1 MAAAVPVISVI
12 ATVAST
18 AYSAYS
24 SYQAGAEEKK
34 ERRRAAEEIS
44 RRRELEAQA
53 AERKHRGILATQ
65 RALYGA
71 AGVTMEGSPLL
82 VQIESLR
89 ESEEELARIRSF
101 GEYEATQ
108 QRRLGQMAQ
117 RSGYVEAGGEAI
129 RGAGQ
134 IPRIYY
140 DWWG

>member
-1 MAAAVPVISVI
+1 MAAAMGIVSII
-12 ATVAST
+12 ATAASP

-24 SYQAGAEEKK
+24 SYRAGKEEKK
-34 ERRRAAEEIS
+34 ERRRAATEIT

-53 AERKHRGILATQ
+53 AEKKHRRILASQ

-82 VQIESLR
+82 VQIESLK
-89 ESEEELARIRSF
+89 ESEEELARIRQF
-101 GEYEATQ
+101 GEYEASQ
-108 QRRLGQMAQ
+108 QRRLGSMAQ
-117 RSGYVEAGGEAI
+117 RSGYVEAGGEVV
-129 RGAGQ
+129 RGVGK